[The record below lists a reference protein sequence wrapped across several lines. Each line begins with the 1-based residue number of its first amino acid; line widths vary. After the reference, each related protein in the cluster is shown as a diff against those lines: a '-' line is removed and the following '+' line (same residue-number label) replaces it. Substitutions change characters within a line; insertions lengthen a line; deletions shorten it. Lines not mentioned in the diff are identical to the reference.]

1 MSNIGSTISVNPID
15 RLTGGETT
23 SYYKAGENGGVLTA
37 GKYTPAAPLLAGE
50 VWNTCMVG
58 IRQCYEFLDII
69 DQASVSIEEE
79 RTIFKS
85 EALFLNLLIIIFIYY
100 KLLDLLRLSGT
111 NLIQT

>member
-1 MSNIGSTISVNPID
+1 M
-15 RLTGGETT
+15 
-23 SYYKAGENGGVLTA
+23 
-37 GKYTPAAPLLAGE
+37 AGE

-85 EALFLNLLIIIFIYY
+85 EALFLIAYYHFHLLQAFGPSPIIRHKFDPDISDF
-100 KLLDLLRLSGT
+100 SEMPA
-111 NLIQT
+111 